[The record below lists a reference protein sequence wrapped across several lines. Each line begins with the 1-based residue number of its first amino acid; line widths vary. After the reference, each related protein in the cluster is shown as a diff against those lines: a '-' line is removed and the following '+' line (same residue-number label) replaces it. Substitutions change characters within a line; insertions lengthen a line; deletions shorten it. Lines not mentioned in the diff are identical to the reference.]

1 LSKLILLYKN
11 KTSSMSGILVTCIT
25 DSPDFVTHSAW
36 LSRNDL
42 RDHLANVLPLSV
54 HSTPL
59 LTN

>member
-1 LSKLILLYKN
+1 
-11 KTSSMSGILVTCIT
+11 MSGVLVACIT
-25 DSPDFVTHSAW
+25 YSPDFVTHPAVPRAW

-42 RDHLANVLPLSV
+42 RDPLANVLPLSV